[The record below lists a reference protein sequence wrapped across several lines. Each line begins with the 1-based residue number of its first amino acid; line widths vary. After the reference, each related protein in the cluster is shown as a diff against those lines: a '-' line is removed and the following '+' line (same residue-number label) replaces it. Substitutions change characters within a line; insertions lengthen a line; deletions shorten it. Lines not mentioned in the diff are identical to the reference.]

1 MSVEDLEYASKGVQ
15 YSDLVQSLERVV
27 EVMVME
33 RKTGLLGGKVKESFV
48 ELGLPKK
55 LAIVGD
61 LHGDLASLRN
71 ILAGIKFE
79 TFLGDPDNKLV
90 FLGDYV
96 DRGVNSVGVIF
107 IVTRLKMIFPN
118 SVILMRGNHEA
129 PIEFPFPSHDLPV
142 EVVRRYGYEKGKMI
156 YNGKILPFFSLLTLA
171 TMIDGALFMVHGGV
185 PTENLANNFREAIST
200 ADHTFLSNSIMEEI
214 LWNDPRTDIRSEEA
228 WEYSRRGIGKHFGVK
243 ISRRWLEI
251 SGTKVI
257 VRGHEPCQG
266 YRIDH
271 GGSVMTLFSCKEPY
285 PKFQASYLLVAD
297 HDLDSLNDAVTLAKG
312 VKRI

>member
-1 MSVEDLEYASKGVQ
+1 LSVEDLKYASKGVQ
-15 YSDLVQSLERVV
+15 YSELVQSLERVV
-27 EVMVME
+27 EVMHME

-48 ELGLPKK
+48 ELRIPKK

-61 LHGDLASLRN
+61 LHGDLTSLEN
-71 ILAGIKFE
+71 ILAGINFE
-79 TFLGDPDNKLV
+79 TFLGDPDNKLI

-107 IVTRLKMIFPN
+107 VVTRLKMKFPD

-129 PIEFPFPSHDLPV
+129 PIEFPFPSHDLPI
-142 EVVRRYGYEKGKMI
+142 EIVRRYGYEKGKII
-156 YNGKILPFFSLLTLA
+156 YNSKILPLFSLLTLA
-171 TMIDGALFMVHGGV
+171 TMIDDSLFLVHGGV
-185 PTENLANNFREAIST
+185 PTGNLDNDFREAIST

-214 LWNDPRTDIRSEEA
+214 LWNDPRTDIRSEDA
-228 WEYSRRGIGKHFGVK
+228 WEYSRRGIGKHFGAK
-243 ISRRWLEI
+243 ISRKWLGI

-257 VRGHEPCQG
+257 IRGHEPCQG

-285 PKFQASYLLVAD
+285 PKFQGSYLLVTD
-297 HDLDSLNDAVTLAKG
+297 HDLEFLDDAITLAKG
-312 VKRI
+312 VIRI